1 MFNYK
6 EDFLDE
12 EIGSGTQ
19 KIMGSGCYEVT
30 IEKTG
35 VLRNENSKSETLI
48 LNMKTEDN
56 RTAKILLCYKD
67 KKGNNVD
74 FNNKHITHLIY
85 LLGINPDMVKEV
97 KNEEGKLRYPILEN
111 KEIGIF
117 LSFKGMRTYT
127 GTDGNEYE
135 DTEYNFRGFYN
146 PVTFRTAKETKDNV
160 NGTMIDTWT
169 KNFETE
175 NRIREKKEQEKSEY
189 KKQNDSFSEN
199 IENSGNE
206 DPLLDDFP
214 F

>member
-19 KIMGSGCYEVT
+19 KIMKSGCYNAT

-35 VLRNENSKSETLI
+35 VLRSKESKSETLI
-48 LNMKTEDN
+48 LNFKTDEN
-56 RTAKILLCYKD
+56 ENAKILLCYKD
-67 KKGNNVD
+67 KSGNDVD
-74 FNNKHITHLIY
+74 FNNKHLSHLIY
-85 LLGINPDMVKEV
+85 LLGINPALVKEV
-97 KNEEGKLRYPILEN
+97 KNEEGKLHYPILEN

-135 DTEYNFRGFYN
+135 DAEYNFRGFYN
-146 PVTFRTAKETKDNV
+146 PVTFRTAKETKDSV

-175 NRIREKKEQEKSEY
+175 NRIRENKKNEKIEHE
-189 KKQNDSFSEN
+189 KQNDDFSEN
-199 IENSGNE
+199 IKNSGI
-206 DPLLDDFP
+206 DDDDFP

>member
-19 KIMGSGCYEVT
+19 KIMKSGCYNAT

-35 VLRNENSKSETLI
+35 VLRSKESKSETLI
-48 LNMKTEDN
+48 LNFKTDEN
-56 RTAKILLCYKD
+56 ENAKILLCYKD
-67 KKGNNVD
+67 KSGNDVD
-74 FNNKHITHLIY
+74 FNNKHLSHLIY
-85 LLGINPDMVKEV
+85 LLGINPALVKEV
-97 KNEEGKLRYPILEN
+97 KNEEGKLHYPILEN

-135 DTEYNFRGFYN
+135 DTEYNFRGFFH
-146 PVTFRTAKETKDNV
+146 VITGKTAKETKSNSEPI
-160 NGTMIDTWT
+160 MYDTWQT
-169 KNFETE
+169 NFETE
-175 NRIREKKEQEKSEY
+175 NRIRENKKNEKIEHE
-189 KKQNDSFSEN
+189 KQNDDFSEN
-199 IENSGNE
+199 IKNSGI
-206 DPLLDDFP
+206 DDDDFP

>member
-19 KIMGSGCYEVT
+19 KIMKSGCYNAT

-35 VLRNENSKSETLI
+35 VLRSKESKIETLI
-48 LNMKTEDN
+48 LNFKTDEN
-56 RTAKILLCYKD
+56 ENAKILLCYKD
-67 KKGNNVD
+67 KSGNDVD
-74 FNNKHITHLIY
+74 FNNKHLSHLIY
-85 LLGINPDMVKEV
+85 LLGINPALVKEV
-97 KNEEGKLRYPILEN
+97 KNEEGKLHYPILEN

-135 DTEYNFRGFYN
+135 DTEYNFRGFFH
-146 PVTFRTAKETKDNV
+146 VITGKTAKETKSNSEPI
-160 NGTMIDTWT
+160 MYDTWQT
-169 KNFETE
+169 NFETE
-175 NRIREKKEQEKSEY
+175 NRIRENKKNEKIEHE
-189 KKQNDSFSEN
+189 KQNDDFSEN
-199 IENSGNE
+199 IKNSGI
-206 DPLLDDFP
+206 DDDDFP